1 MTDYSRQS
9 KNQKKLYGRATTL
22 WASGVILLVLAVAF
36 SIGWATRG
44 PRIHDFTGIGQAE
57 ILEISSYDRGG
68 LERVDI
74 VYSFKVRITAGEETF
89 TDRYKLS
96 STSDWHQGDI
106 LPITYNINNP
116 QEYVIDIA
124 PEEYVQWYNKMGV
137 LTLGLI
143 LGAAYC
149 LGMSYGIKHR
159 IAKDAEN
166 N

>member
-1 MTDYSRQS
+1 MTVNS
-9 KNQKKLYGRATTL
+9 KPNNDQKKRYGRATTL
-22 WASGVILLVLAVAF
+22 WALGVILLVLAVAF

-44 PRIHDFTGIGQAE
+44 LKINNFTGIGQAE

-96 STSDWHQGDI
+96 SKSDWHQGDI

-116 QEYVIDIA
+116 REYVIDIA

-143 LGAAYC
+143 LGAVYC
-149 LGMSYGIKHR
+149 LGTSFRIKR
-159 IAKDAEN
+159 GIAKEAELC
-166 N
+166 